1 MANGERQ
8 SQATTRP
15 ARRHSGPMDARQ
27 SAGEK
32 NVTIAGRLPDESPN
46 ETEIQESGAR
56 PAWSDDSHT
65 GTSRQ
70 DLISRRAYERFQM
83 RGGEHGRDQ
92 DDWLEAE
99 REMNKSVDE

>member
-1 MANGERQ
+1 MANGEGQ
-8 SQATTRP
+8 SQETMRP

-27 SAGEK
+27 SPGEK
-32 NVTIAGRLPDESPN
+32 NVTIAGRVADESPN
-46 ETEIQESGAR
+46 ETEVQESGAR

-65 GTSRQ
+65 ETSRQ

-99 REMNKSVDE
+99 REMNKGVDE